1 MVIATS
7 MFSADLSWTHETAET
22 VGQARERKLR
32 DREKNTSASSLQIDS
47 SASSWSLPTRK
58 KSVKSTQPRKSPKL
72 SKSLNRLEAGHAK
85 SGYKLSG
92 KTSLAPSGAVPANSS
107 ESIPKSCFTSSSVK
121 ANGHDPDEASQKDKK
136 VVGKVQVHEVQ
147 SLSEN
152 SFVTRTTTRVV
163 WGPCNGASTDED
175 QTSPSLHGRPR
186 ILRNSRIGK
195 SIKSV
200 MVNVSRSTS
209 STSLSASVSSHIYAD
224 NDIDSS
230 VDQGAAEKATPACNW
245 QAPSDW
251 DIASNKSH
259 GSRVSSD
266 ATPTFDDMFV
276 CEPDAKTLSDFQRF
290 IRRME
295 KAGPEIILSHLN
307 KDIVPEDFD
316 HPEREG
322 EIEVE
327 RHLWALTALQLQN
340 MENSLVPNQGVGPLM
355 GLPTLFRQPKRAL
368 ELYSNLAEVYQL
380 SAVYPKSQISF
391 LTTKAP
397 LTSIPLP
404 TNVQPLTVPYA
415 GLLPLPYV
423 AASFNHIRAATLP
436 AQLPTSQMKALL
448 RDLFRILAPGGILEL
463 RLVEPTPVNKTLG
476 PLFRDWLEDR
486 LLPGLERGTRCHKP
500 LTVIPEWVADAGF
513 HILEGNE
520 DMVAHKL
527 RLPATA
533 MSQMIEGSWSPS
545 TKLDKVESGSGNP
558 SSSKSKETSP
568 VSLRHK
574 MRQEDMRGGKSGESS
589 SSGGV
594 AAESHSKR
602 FGVIGG
608 GGPKLSDRPP
618 GLEPVVEESP
628 TDEDTEDATARLK
641 GELAALVAR
650 GLWKD
655 SWGAFVGEDTWWWD
669 EPEIV
674 RECWEFGTEFECGT
688 MFAFKE

>member
-1 MVIATS
+1 
-7 MFSADLSWTHETAET
+7 
-22 VGQARERKLR
+22 
-32 DREKNTSASSLQIDS
+32 
-47 SASSWSLPTRK
+47 
-58 KSVKSTQPRKSPKL
+58 
-72 SKSLNRLEAGHAK
+72 
-85 SGYKLSG
+85 
-92 KTSLAPSGAVPANSS
+92 
-107 ESIPKSCFTSSSVK
+107 
-121 ANGHDPDEASQKDKK
+121 
-136 VVGKVQVHEVQ
+136 
-147 SLSEN
+147 
-152 SFVTRTTTRVV
+152 
-163 WGPCNGASTDED
+163 
-175 QTSPSLHGRPR
+175 
-186 ILRNSRIGK
+186 
-195 SIKSV
+195 
-200 MVNVSRSTS
+200 
-209 STSLSASVSSHIYAD
+209 
-224 NDIDSS
+224 
-230 VDQGAAEKATPACNW
+230 
-245 QAPSDW
+245 SDW

-340 MENSLVPNQGVGPLM
+340 MENSLVPNQG
-355 GLPTLFRQPKRAL
+355 
-368 ELYSNLAEVYQL
+368 
-380 SAVYPKSQISF
+380 SQISF

-520 DMVAHKL
+520 DM
-527 RLPATA
+527 
-533 MSQMIEGSWSPS
+533 
-545 TKLDKVESGSGNP
+545 
-558 SSSKSKETSP
+558 
-568 VSLRHK
+568 
-574 MRQEDMRGGKSGESS
+574 
-589 SSGGV
+589 
-594 AAESHSKR
+594 
-602 FGVIGG
+602 
-608 GGPKLSDRPP
+608 
-618 GLEPVVEESP
+618 SP

>member
-1 MVIATS
+1 MVTAIS

-32 DREKNTSASSLQIDS
+32 DREKNTSAPSLQIDS

-58 KSVKSTQPRKSPKL
+58 KSVKSVQPRRSPKL
-72 SKSLNRLEAGHAK
+72 SKSSNRLEAGHAK

-92 KTSLAPSGAVPANSS
+92 KTSLAPPGAIPANSS
-107 ESIPKSCFTSSSVK
+107 ESIPKSCFTTSSVSTVK
-121 ANGHDPDEASQKDKK
+121 ANGHEPDEESHKDKK
-136 VVGKVQVHEVQ
+136 VVSKVHVREVQ

-152 SFVTRTTTRVV
+152 SYVTRTTTQ
-163 WGPCNGASTDED
+163 EI
-175 QTSPSLHGRPR
+175 SPSLHGRPR
-186 ILRNSRIGK
+186 VLRPSRIGK
-195 SIKSV
+195 PIKSV
-200 MVNVSRSTS
+200 RVNTSRSTS
-209 STSLSASVSSHIYAD
+209 SISLSASVSSHIYAD
-224 NDIDSS
+224 NEIDSF
-230 VDQGAAEKATPACNW
+230 VDQGAAEKAAPACNW

-307 KDIVPEDFD
+307 RDVAPEDFD

-404 TNVQPLTVPYA
+404 SNVQPLTVPYA

-436 AQLPTSQMKALL
+436 AHVPSSQMKALL

-533 MSQMIEGSWSPS
+533 MSQMIEGSWPPS
-545 TKLDKVESGSGNP
+545 SKLDKVESGSGK
-558 SSSKSKETSP
+558 SSSGSKSKETSP

-574 MRQEDMRGGKSGESS
+574 MRQEDMRGDRPGEA
-589 SSGGV
+589 SGGG
-594 AAESHSKR
+594 ESHSKR
-602 FGVIGG
+602 FGIIGG
-608 GGPKLSDRPP
+608 GGPKLSDRSP

-628 TDEDTEDATARLK
+628 ADEEMEDAAARLK

-655 SWGAFVGEDTWWWD
+655 SWGSFVSEGTWWWD
-669 EPEIV
+669 ELEIV

>member
-1 MVIATS
+1 
-7 MFSADLSWTHETAET
+7 MFSADLSWAHETAET

-32 DREKNTSASSLQIDS
+32 DREKNTSAPSLKIDNG
-47 SASSWSLPTRK
+47 ASSWSLPSRK
-58 KSVKSTQPRKSPKL
+58 KSVKTTQPRRSPKL
-72 SKSLNRLEAGHAK
+72 SKTQNRLETGHEK

-92 KTSLAPSGAVPANSS
+92 KTSLAPPGAIPANSN
-107 ESIPKSCFTSSSVK
+107 ESIPKSCFTTSSVSTVK
-121 ANGHDPDEASQKDKK
+121 ANGHEPDEESTKDKK

-147 SLSEN
+147 ELSEN
-152 SFVTRTTTRVV
+152 SYVTRTTTQ
-163 WGPCNGASTDED
+163 E
-175 QTSPSLHGRPR
+175 TSPSLPGRAR
-186 ILRNSRIGK
+186 VLRPSHIGK
-195 SIKSV
+195 YVKSV
-200 MVNVSRSTS
+200 IVNISRSTS
-209 STSLSASVSSHIYAD
+209 SISLSASISSHAYAD
-224 NDIDSS
+224 NDTESS
-230 VDQGAAEKATPACNW
+230 VEHGAVEKPTPACNW

-307 KDIVPEDFD
+307 RDVSPEDFD

-380 SAVYPKSQISF
+380 SAVYPKSHISF

-404 TNVQPLTVPYA
+404 SNVQPLTVPYA

-436 AQLPTSQMKALL
+436 AQLPSSQMKALL

-463 RLVEPTPVNKTLG
+463 RLVEPTPINKTLG
-476 PLFRDWLEDR
+476 PLFRNWLEDR
-486 LLPGLERGTRCHKP
+486 LIPGLERGTRCHKP

-513 HILEGNE
+513 RILEGAD

-527 RLPATA
+527 HLPATA
-533 MSQMIEGSWSPS
+533 MSQMIEGSWSPTS
-545 TKLDKVESGSGNP
+545 KLDKTETGSGKSN
-558 SSSKSKETSP
+558 SRSKETSP
-568 VSLRHK
+568 VSLRRK
-574 MRQEDMRGGKSGESS
+574 MRQEDMRGRPTEESGN
-589 SSGGV
+589 
-594 AAESHSKR
+594 KR

-618 GLEPVVEESP
+618 GLEPVVEESLAD
-628 TDEDTEDATARLK
+628 DEDDAAARLNN
-641 GELAALVAR
+641 ELAALVAR

-655 SWGAFVGEDTWWWD
+655 SWGPFVSEGLWWWD
-669 EPEIV
+669 DPEIV